1 MELLFVFV
9 VINISNLFKS
19 YKYYINNNEQYLEK
33 ISVYNINLYYL
44 LFFVNYFIQ
53 YYTKFACKKI
63 IYENIIIIS
72 FKYIFNLYNLYI
84 F

>member
-1 MELLFVFV
+1 MELLFVFM

-44 LFFVNYFIQ
+44 LFFANYFI
-53 YYTKFACKKI
+53 
-63 IYENIIIIS
+63 
-72 FKYIFNLYNLYI
+72 
-84 F
+84 